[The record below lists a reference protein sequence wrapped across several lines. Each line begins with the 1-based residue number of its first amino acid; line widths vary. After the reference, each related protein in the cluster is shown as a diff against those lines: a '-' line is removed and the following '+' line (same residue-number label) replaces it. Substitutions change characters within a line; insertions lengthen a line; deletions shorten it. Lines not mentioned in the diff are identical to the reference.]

1 MARATNPIVQLA
13 ADAVPIFADPAREY
27 YYVAR
32 VRRHRRIKGGVRLS
46 VLTNEDEEMTLDLR
60 FAAPEVLRVR
70 AYPPGEEPPL
80 TSPMLV
86 DGAERLAD
94 VAVETVEG
102 KVVLTTSALVLKVVP
117 KPFHFGVF
125 DRRGRKLFV
134 QQIADV
140 SFSVLV
146 SLPLGYSRDA
156 QGRVAFHES
165 FELEPDERL
174 FGLGQQYGPLDKR
187 GQRVISWNRDA
198 RGTNTTRPDLSQ
210 HPLLPEQPGLRPVC
224 SPLQQDRLRA
234 GVPFQD
240 HRLLPGRRLLSGL
253 LLHLRAAPQADP
265 GPLRRPDGPCIGVIF
280 GAVGGLVGVLSRV
293 VAIDAKL

>member
-1 MARATNPIVQLA
+1 MARATNAIVQLA

-27 YYVAR
+27 YYLAR
-32 VRRHRRIKGGVRLS
+32 VRRHRRIKGGVRCS
-46 VLTNEDEEMTLDLR
+46 VLTNEDEQMTLDLR
-60 FAAPEVLRVR
+60 FVAPEVLRVR

-94 VAVETVEG
+94 VAVETMEG

-134 QQIADV
+134 QQIADI

-174 FGLGQQYGPLDKR
+174 FGLGQQYGLLDKR
-187 GQRVISWNRDA
+187 GQRVVSWTRDA
-198 RGTNTTRPDLSQ
+198 RGTNTTDLTYHNIPFFQSSRGYGVFV
-210 HPLLPEQPGLRPVC
+210 HHSSKTVYELGFPSKITGSFRVDDPYLDYFFIYGPGPEQILARY
-224 SPLQQDRLRA
+224 
-234 GVPFQD
+234 
-240 HRLLPGRRLLSGL
+240 
-253 LLHLRAAPQADP
+253 ADLT
-265 GPLRRPDGPCIGVIF
+265 GPASASSSEQSVDL
-280 GAVGGLVGVLSRV
+280 
-293 VAIDAKL
+293 